1 MTFPP
6 KPTDFKV
13 TENQVILN
21 KPDFYFEIIILR
33 NKSRVKVTA
42 IFLVP
47 IFVVKILFPKSWSQG
62 TEGIDF
68 SQKVDFLSSEFWQ
81 IR

>member
-33 NKSRVKVTA
+33 NKSMVKVTA
-42 IFLVP
+42 IFLVYD
-47 IFVVKILFPKSWSQG
+47 IFQFC
-62 TEGIDF
+62 
-68 SQKVDFLSSEFWQ
+68 SENS
-81 IR
+81 ISKKLITRD

>member
-33 NKSRVKVTA
+33 NKSRVKATA
-42 IFLVP
+42 IFLVYD
-47 IFVVKILFPKSWSQG
+47 IFQFR
-62 TEGIDF
+62 
-68 SQKVDFLSSEFWQ
+68 SENS
-81 IR
+81 ISKKLITRD

>member
-33 NKSRVKVTA
+33 NMSRVKRYFRFKIYFNFRSGKSYFIKA
-42 IFLVP
+42 KKSRR
-47 IFVVKILFPKSWSQG
+47 VKTS
-62 TEGIDF
+62 TF
-68 SQKVDFLSSEFWQ
+68 SRQSL
-81 IR
+81 

>member
-47 IFVVKILFPKSWSQG
+47 IFVVKILFPKS
-62 TEGIDF
+62 
-68 SQKVDFLSSEFWQ
+68 
-81 IR
+81 

>member
-42 IFLVP
+42 IFLVYD
-47 IFVVKILFPKSWSQG
+47 IFG
-62 TEGIDF
+62 TI
-68 SQKVDFLSSEFWQ
+68 
-81 IR
+81 